1 MEKHYYIF
9 KLPLDLLTVCLG
21 CLFML
26 RVVATSSLL
35 TRALKEVTLK
45 KETEKKKKANNV
57 YNMLKFML

>member
-45 KETEKKKKANNV
+45 KETEKKKKSKQCV
-57 YNMLKFML
+57 